1 MNEKKPNNDTLCC
14 TEPPDRDG
22 YLPDLNKL
30 LATLD
35 EGETPAEEPD
45 ITPSLFAHPD
55 QVTKFK
61 KISDLKMEME
71 QTDIDNY
78 VEKFETGVKD
88 DVLLIGDISLEEVQV
103 RSLRQV

>member
-1 MNEKKPNNDTLCC
+1 M
-14 TEPPDRDG
+14 PPPED
-22 YLPDLNKL
+22 
-30 LATLD
+30 
-35 EGETPAEEPD
+35 PD

-55 QVTKFK
+55 QVTSFK

-103 RSLRQV
+103 GDTNTDSKANSDTPKQLSGPIFLKDVHICNSSFP